1 MCSYTKLLK
10 CNRVLSLWVAGL
22 TLAGAIFISSG
33 FAQTPSSTGDQPH
46 PSAKAPSAKPTRHS
60 PYAPTHPPQ
69 KATDYFTAVWGVDSL
84 TVRAVESGKLVRF
97 SYQVVDP
104 AKAAILNDKKFE
116 AFLDSP
122 EHHMRLIVPTM
133 EKVGQLRQTN
143 KPEKGKSYWMAF
155 SNPQRN
161 VRKGDHVNVV
171 IGRFHADGLIVE

>member
-1 MCSYTKLLK
+1 MLFA
-10 CNRVLSLWVAGL
+10 AGM
-22 TLAGAIFISSG
+22 LAISGAGSQS
-33 FAQTPSSTGDQPH
+33 AQVQKPS
-46 PSAKAPSAKPTRHS
+46 SAKPTRHS
-60 PYAPTHPPQ
+60 PYAPTHQTQ
-69 KATDYFTAVWGVDSL
+69 KAEDYYAAVYGVNSL
-84 TVRAVESGKLVRF
+84 VVRAVESGKLVRF

-122 EHHMRLIVPTM
+122 SHHMRLIIPTM

-161 VRKGDHVNVV
+161 VKKGDHVNGV

>member
-1 MCSYTKLLK
+1 MGSHTKIFK
-10 CNRVLSLWVAGL
+10 RNRVSSLWVASL
-22 TLAGAIFISSG
+22 TLAVATFISSG
-33 FAQTPSSTGDQPH
+33 FAQTPNAAGDQAHSP
-46 PSAKAPSAKPTRHS
+46 AKATGAKPTRHS
-60 PYAPTHPPQ
+60 PFAPTHLSQ
-69 KATDYFTAVWGVDSL
+69 KANNYYTAVWGVDSL
-84 TVRAVESGKLVRF
+84 TVRVVESGKLVRF

-122 EHHMRLIVPTM
+122 AHHMRLIIPTM

-143 KPEKGKSYWMAF
+143 TPEKGKSYWMAF

-161 VRKGDHVNVV
+161 VKKGDHVNVV